1 MARRQADGPFTSF
14 PDFCQR
20 LLDEDLNKR
29 VLESLIRAG
38 AFDAM
43 GVRRSQLLDAYE
55 QLIDSL
61 TRNRRK
67 NLEGQFDLF
76 SLGQEKP
83 EPVELVLRD
92 LPEFSQEELMTMEKE
107 VTGLYLSGHPMD
119 AYRDTVGPRE
129 RSPSPRCWRTSPR
142 RRGPHPSSRHGQRIL
157 LAGVV
162 AAAKTKT
169 TKNNSLMAYV
179 TLEDDTGSLELLVF
193 SRVLEESGSYL
204 QVNLPILTEGRIS
217 VRDEKAPQLM
227 CDRVHPLSQVRNRPA
242 LPLPS
247 PGSSICAL
255 PGATIPCSP
264 GYATSLSSSPASR
277 PPCTRGCSERA
288 GPVPAPPRPAP
299 GAERA
304 AGGGKC
310 GAPMTLRPLHKKGLP
325 SL

>member
-1 MARRQADGPFTSF
+1 
-14 PDFCQR
+14 
-20 LLDEDLNKR
+20 
-29 VLESLIRAG
+29 
-38 AFDAM
+38 M

-92 LPEFSQEELMTMEKE
+92 LPEFPQEELMTMEKE

-119 AYRDTVGPRE
+119 AYRDTVRAQGAVPIASVLEDFAQEEGP
-129 RSPSPRCWRTSPR
+129 TQFQD
-142 RRGPHPSSRHGQRIL
+142 GQRIL

-227 CDRVHPLSQVRNRPA
+227 CDRVTPLSQVPEPAGAAAPLSGKLYLRFARSDDPLLTRVRNLFVLFPGQQTAVLYLADSKRRLGARCLLHPA
-242 LPLPS
+242 LLQELKELL
-247 PGSSICAL
+247 GEENVVL
-255 PGATIPCSP
+255 Q
-264 GYATSLSSSPASR
+264 
-277 PPCTRGCSERA
+277 
-288 GPVPAPPRPAP
+288 
-299 GAERA
+299 
-304 AGGGKC
+304 
-310 GAPMTLRPLHKKGLP
+310 
-325 SL
+325 

>member
-1 MARRQADGPFTSF
+1 
-14 PDFCQR
+14 
-20 LLDEDLNKR
+20 
-29 VLESLIRAG
+29 
-38 AFDAM
+38 
-43 GVRRSQLLDAYE
+43 
-55 QLIDSL
+55 
-61 TRNRRK
+61 
-67 NLEGQFDLF
+67 
-76 SLGQEKP
+76 
-83 EPVELVLRD
+83 
-92 LPEFSQEELMTMEKE
+92 MEKE

-119 AYRDTVGPRE
+119 AYRDTVRAQGAVPIASVLEDFAQEEGP
-129 RSPSPRCWRTSPR
+129 TQFQD
-142 RRGPHPSSRHGQRIL
+142 GQRIL

-227 CDRVHPLSQVRNRPA
+227 CDRVTPLSQGPGTGRRCRPPLREALSALCPERRSPAHPGTQPLCPLPRPA
-242 LPLPS
+242 DRR
-247 PGSSICAL
+247 AL
-255 PGATIPCSP
+255 SGRLQA
-264 GYATSLSSSPASR
+264 PA
-277 PPCTRGCSERA
+277 G

>member
-1 MARRQADGPFTSF
+1 
-14 PDFCQR
+14 
-20 LLDEDLNKR
+20 
-29 VLESLIRAG
+29 
-38 AFDAM
+38 M

-119 AYRDTVGPRE
+119 AYRDTVRAQGAVPIASVLEDFAQEEGP
-129 RSPSPRCWRTSPR
+129 TQFQD
-142 RRGPHPSSRHGQRIL
+142 GQRIL

-179 TLEDDTGSLELLVF
+179 TLEDDTGSMELLTF
-193 SRVLEESGSYL
+193 SNVLTQFGSL
-204 QVNLPILTEGRIS
+204 VQEGAAVVVIGRLSI
-217 VRDEKAPQLM
+217 RDEKDPQVVVN
-227 CDRVHPLSQVRNRPA
+227 RVRSILDYADGNLPEEGPQPARSGKLYLRLASEAVPEYRKTRAILNMFPGTSSVLLYFADTQVRRGTMCGFQEDMLQELTA
-242 LPLPS
+242 LL
-247 PGSSICAL
+247 
-255 PGATIPCSP
+255 
-264 GYATSLSSSPASR
+264 
-277 PPCTRGCSERA
+277 
-288 GPVPAPPRPAP
+288 
-299 GAERA
+299 
-304 AGGGKC
+304 GKENVV
-310 GAPMTLRPLHKKGLP
+310 LK
-325 SL
+325 

>member
-1 MARRQADGPFTSF
+1 
-14 PDFCQR
+14 
-20 LLDEDLNKR
+20 
-29 VLESLIRAG
+29 
-38 AFDAM
+38 M

-119 AYRDTVGPRE
+119 AYRDTVRAQGAVPIASVLEDFAQEEGP
-129 RSPSPRCWRTSPR
+129 TQFQD
-142 RRGPHPSSRHGQRIL
+142 GQRIL

-227 CDRVHPLSQVRNRPA
+227 CDRVTPLSQVPEPAGAAAPLSGKLYLLCPERRSPAHPGTQPLCPLPRPA
-242 LPLPS
+242 DRR
-247 PGSSICAL
+247 AL
-255 PGATIPCSP
+255 SGRLQA
-264 GYATSLSSSPASR
+264 PA
-277 PPCTRGCSERA
+277 G

>member
-1 MARRQADGPFTSF
+1 
-14 PDFCQR
+14 
-20 LLDEDLNKR
+20 
-29 VLESLIRAG
+29 
-38 AFDAM
+38 M

-119 AYRDTVGPRE
+119 AYRDTVRAQGAVPIASVLEDFAQEEGP
-129 RSPSPRCWRTSPR
+129 TQFQD
-142 RRGPHPSSRHGQRIL
+142 GQRIL

-179 TLEDDTGSLELLVF
+179 TVEDDTATRVRNLFVLFPGQQTAVLYLADSKRRLGARCLLHPALLQELKELLGEENV
-193 SRVLEESGSYL
+193 VL
-204 QVNLPILTEGRIS
+204 Q
-217 VRDEKAPQLM
+217 
-227 CDRVHPLSQVRNRPA
+227 
-242 LPLPS
+242 
-247 PGSSICAL
+247 
-255 PGATIPCSP
+255 
-264 GYATSLSSSPASR
+264 
-277 PPCTRGCSERA
+277 
-288 GPVPAPPRPAP
+288 
-299 GAERA
+299 
-304 AGGGKC
+304 
-310 GAPMTLRPLHKKGLP
+310 
-325 SL
+325 